1 MDLEILTEE
10 LMFFDL
16 TYELIEH
23 EQLKTKDEDLY
34 RDRKGEISKLSRVRL
49 KCWLTLEQPQSSSF
63 AFGFS
68 VAIQVLIIISV
79 LVFILERY
87 LRLVL

>member
-23 EQLKTKDEDLY
+23 EEAKIKDEDLY
-34 RDRKGEISKLSRVRL
+34 KDKKGEISKLSRLR
-49 KCWLTLEQPQSSSF
+49 KGTISSF
-63 AFGFS
+63 H
-68 VAIQVLIIISV
+68 QVLEIIVSP
-79 LVFILERY
+79 ETG
-87 LRLVL
+87 

>member
-23 EQLKTKDEDLY
+23 EEAKIKDEDLY
-34 RDRKGEISKLSRVRL
+34 KDKKGEISKLSRLR
-49 KCWLTLEQPQSSSF
+49 KGTFSSF
-63 AFGFS
+63 H
-68 VAIQVLIIISV
+68 
-79 LVFILERY
+79 
-87 LRLVL
+87 

>member
-23 EQLKTKDEDLY
+23 EEAKIKDEDLY
-34 RDRKGEISKLSRVRL
+34 KDKKGEISKLSRLR
-49 KCWLTLEQPQSSSF
+49 KGTFSSF
-63 AFGFS
+63 H
-68 VAIQVLIIISV
+68 QVLEIIVSP
-79 LVFILERY
+79 ETG
-87 LRLVL
+87 

>member
-23 EQLKTKDEDLY
+23 EEAKIKDEDLY
-34 RDRKGEISKLSRVRL
+34 KDKKGEISKLSRLR
-49 KCWLTLEQPQSSSF
+49 KRTF
-63 AFGFS
+63 NF
-68 VAIQVLIIISV
+68 QVISPELIVCPSK
-79 LVFILERY
+79 
-87 LRLVL
+87 